1 VRTVARLSTTPV
13 KSMQLHHPERVRLER
28 FGVPENRRFYVAQPD
43 GALFNGTKLGTLVA
57 IRAEYD
63 GDDSGARPDGSQEWL
78 SLHFPDGRVVEG
90 DPTQLDRPVQAPMYG
105 RAVSG
110 HVLTGPWNEALSLYA
125 GRPLVLIR
133 PEHAGDGND
142 SAPVSLFSTASA
154 RELAERA
161 GSVAAL
167 DSRRFRML
175 IEVGG
180 CQPHEEDAWIGRR
193 VRVGEA
199 VLLVERPVARCVITT
214 QDPSTG
220 LKDFD
225 TLKALAAYRGF
236 REGTKVDFGV
246 YAQVLKP
253 GAVGVGD
260 PVEPEDR

>member
-1 VRTVARLSTTPV
+1 VARLSTTPV
-13 KSMQLHHPERVRLER
+13 KSMRLHHPERVRLELY
-28 FGVPENRRFYVAQPD
+28 GVPENRRFYVAQPD

-63 GDDSGARPDGSQEWL
+63 VDGAGARPDDSREWL
-78 SLHFPDGRVVEG
+78 ALHFPDGRVVEG
-90 DPTQLDRPVQAPMYG
+90 DPTQLDRPVQALMYG

-110 HVLTGPWNEALSLYA
+110 HVLGGPWNEALSGYA
-125 GRPLVLIR
+125 GQSLVLIR
-133 PEHAGDGND
+133 PEHAGAGND
-142 SAPVSLFSTASA
+142 SAPASLFSTASA
-154 RELAERA
+154 QELARRA
-161 GSVAAL
+161 GSPAAL

-175 IEVGG
+175 IEVEG
-180 CQPHEEDAWIGRR
+180 CEPHEEDAWIGGR

-220 LKDFD
+220 VKDLE

-246 YAQVLKP
+246 YAQVLEP
-253 GAVGVGD
+253 GAVSMGD
-260 PVEPEDR
+260 PVIPENR

>member
-1 VRTVARLSTTPV
+1 VARLSITPV
-13 KSMQLHHPERVRLER
+13 KSMQLHHPERVQLER

-43 GALFNGTKLGTLVA
+43 GTLFNGTKLGPLVA

-63 GDDSGARPDGSQEWL
+63 TDGAGTRPDGSREWL
-78 SLHFPDGRVVEG
+78 ALHFPDGRVVEG
-90 DPTQLDRPVQAPMYG
+90 DPTQLDRPVQALMYG
-105 RAVSG
+105 RVVSG
-110 HVLTGPWNEALSLYA
+110 HVMGGPWTEALSRYA

-133 PEHAGDGND
+133 PEHGGDAND

-154 RELAERA
+154 NELSRQA
-161 GSVAAL
+161 GSAAAL

-175 IEVGG
+175 IEVSG
-180 CQPHEEDAWIGRR
+180 CDPHQEDSWVGKR

-214 QDPSTG
+214 QDPTTG

-246 YAQVLKP
+246 YAQVLEP
-253 GAVGVGD
+253 GAIGVGD
-260 PVEPEDR
+260 PVEPEGF